1 MLISG
6 AIPFKNKHDRKVK
19 YAKLRKELGESC
31 TIWTEYKTLI
41 YEYYVTKK
49 ESVNF

>member
-6 AIPFKNKHDRKVK
+6 AIAYKNKQDRKVK
-19 YAKLRKELGESC
+19 YKQLRKELGEKC
-31 TIWTEYKTLI
+31 TIWTEYKTLM

-49 ESVNF
+49 ESLNY